1 MKTRLAYTQFS
12 FMQNMISFVGDK
24 DAIKDLDNYLTLHLP
39 NDISMTAI
47 EERIKN
53 HEIYVFIY
61 KIDKHAKLW
70 MYNMLRSKF
79 KKKTGKLITERDY
92 KVAMMCLEEEI
103 IAKPNGVSHSEVVEF
118 METSMWRS
126 FITEFEPID
135 FADDETAN
143 DWDPEEY
150 MLSHLPLEDINN
162 NEDKNED

>member
-47 EERIKN
+47 EERVKN
-53 HEIYVFIY
+53 REIYVFIY
-61 KIDKHAKLW
+61 KIDKRAKLW

-79 KKKTGKLITERDY
+79 KKKTGKLLTERDY
-92 KVAMMCLEEEI
+92 KVAMMCLEEDI

-126 FITEFEPID
+126 FITEFEPSD
-135 FADDETAN
+135 FTDNDSIN

-150 MLSHLPLEDINN
+150 ILSHPQLDDSHNN
-162 NEDKNED
+162 KNKNED